1 MICPNC
7 GGKMYF
13 IALTDAHF
21 KPIPDDNGGF
31 QIGPV
36 ILDEDSID
44 CINESVREDEP
55 GNVEF
60 KCPYCFSRFSA
71 ILDSDTGTYYV
82 GEEI

>member
-7 GGKMYF
+7 GEKMYF

-21 KPIPDDNGGF
+21 KPVPDDNGGF
-31 QIGPV
+31 RIGSV

-44 CINESVREDEP
+44 CINESIREEEL

-60 KCPYCFSRFSA
+60 KCPYCFSSFSA
-71 ILDSDTGTYYV
+71 EQDPDTGTYYI
-82 GEEI
+82 GDEI

>member
-7 GGKMYF
+7 GKKMYF

-21 KPIPDDNGGF
+21 KPIPDERGGF

-36 ILDEDSID
+36 MLNEDSID
-44 CINESVREDEP
+44 CINESIREDEP
-55 GNVEF
+55 GAVEF
-60 KCPYCFSRFSA
+60 KCPYCFTRYNA
-71 ILDSDTGTYYV
+71 EQDQDTGTYYI